1 MIEVS
6 QCMHTFICSKRWS
19 VMLERNAIEMQF
31 TEFGGAKEVK
41 TLFLQN
47 NLCFEY
53 QEVLYGGFFEDVHSK
68 K

>member
-6 QCMHTFICSKRWS
+6 QCMHNFICIKRWS
-19 VMLERNAIEMQF
+19 VMVERNAIEFDQF

-53 QEVLYGGFFEDVHSK
+53 QEVLYGVEDVHSK